1 MHYMASSPP
10 SVTRHYQG
18 GFLLLPMSHMSAV
31 CQRVRVG
38 QDEQQGT
45 PLQDGGGGAGRRGR
59 EGGAGG
65 RGGERKEE
73 EERRVL
79 TYPVPQCY
87 QYTKRHYTVGCKAHC
102 PQQAVH
108 TSDCTT

>member
-18 GFLLLPMSHMSAV
+18 GFLLLPVCHMSAV

-45 PLQDGGGGAGRRGR
+45 PLQDGGGGSGETGRRR
-59 EGGAGG
+59 R
-65 RGGERKEE
+65 RGGCSH
-73 EERRVL
+73 
-79 TYPVPQCY
+79 TQCHSVTNTQRGTALLVARHTAHSK
-87 QYTKRHYTVGCKAHC
+87 QYT
-102 PQQAVH
+102 
-108 TSDCTT
+108 